1 MQNRKERRLT
11 EKQMGLHKMEKTL
24 SHEQQEEIKRRKLEY
39 VKQAVL
45 IKKQEQENLRIN
57 EEAELHSKQIESL
70 VGSGY
75 TREAAEAILESNRQ
89 VELKRAEK
97 KRAKKESRK
106 SQMRG

>member
-11 EKQMGLHKMEKTL
+11 EKQMGLHKMEKAL

-45 IKKQEQENLRIN
+45 IKKQDQENLRIN

-70 VGSGY
+70 VSSGY
-75 TREAAEAILESNRQ
+75 TREAAEAILENNRQ

-97 KRAKKESRK
+97 KRAKEESRK